1 MASTY
6 VNDLRLEEIA
16 TGEKSGSW
24 GTVTNTNLELISEA
38 FSYGSEAIA
47 DASSH
52 TITVADGASDEA
64 RSFYLK
70 CTGGGQA
77 CTVTLAPSTLSKV
90 WMIENATSFTLTF
103 SQGSSGANVVVPASQ
118 VKMIATDGGGSS
130 AGIVYDLLTNLNLE
144 DLTLKTS
151 DGAILNLQTSDT
163 AVIAD
168 EVLGRIDFKAP
179 NEAGGTDAIL
189 LSASIAAIS
198 EGVFA
203 ADNNASKISFQ
214 TATSAAAAETMAL
227 SGAGHLDVTGD
238 ITGSTI
244 NADGDTSADDNA
256 AMGYTAAEGLILT
269 GQGSTN
275 DVTIKNDADADVLVI
290 PTGTTNVDIVGVAT
304 AATFE
309 PDGDTSSGD
318 NAAIGYTAAEG
329 LILTGQGSTS
339 DLTVKNDADAIV
351 FTVPTGTDDILFPDN
366 AKAMFGDGSDLLI
379 YHDGTHSYVNDVGT
393 GNLNLTGASV
403 HILGSGET
411 MATFVDDGAVTLFHN
426 GVAKLNTAS
435 TGVDIASSANTQL
448 TVTSTSGIG
457 SIEVGS
463 AASNAAF
470 IDLKTPSSDDF
481 DVRLASNEDGTG
493 GSLTSQAMVI
503 DSPSTTGDGVFTAT
517 VQNNKSDNSTDT
529 SGLKV
534 LYSAV
539 SPGDSNFMFQCV
551 DAGGTTRFSVAN
563 NGTLGG
569 TSDRKLKE
577 NIVNSS
583 DKLTDLCKIKIRDFN
598 WKESREKTKQIGWIA
613 QEVQEVFPEMI
624 FEDSGNLAVKYSEFV
639 PILIKSVQEQQTII
653 EKLLKRIEALES

>member
-1 MASTY
+1 MSDY
-6 VNDLRLEEIA
+6 VNNLRLEEIG

-24 GTVTNTNLELISEA
+24 GTATNLNLTLIGEALGHGSELIA
-38 FSYGSEAIA
+38 N
-47 DASSH
+47 ASTH
-52 TITVADGASDEA
+52 TITIADGVLDEA
-64 RSFYLK
+64 RALYLK

-77 CTVTLAPSTLSKV
+77 CTVTLAPNTVSKV
-90 WMIENATSFTLTF
+90 WMMQNDTSYTLTF
-103 SQGSSGANVVVPASQ
+103 SQGSGANVSIEAGAC
-118 VKMIATDGGGSS
+118 KIIATDGGGSG
-130 AGIVYDLLTNLNLE
+130 AIVYDVLNTLE
-144 DLTLKTS
+144 ISGDLTLKTS
-151 DGAILNLQTSDT
+151 DGAIINLQTSDT

-189 LSASIAAIS
+189 LAGSVAAIS

-203 ADNNASKISFQ
+203 ADNNATKLSFQ
-214 TATSAAAAETMAL
+214 TATSGTAAETMQL

-275 DVTIKNDADADVLVI
+275 DVTVKNDADADVLVI

>member
-269 GQGSTN
+269 GQGST
-275 DVTIKNDADADVLVI
+275 
-290 PTGTTNVDIVGVAT
+290 
-304 AATFE
+304 
-309 PDGDTSSGD
+309 
-318 NAAIGYTAAEG
+318 
-329 LILTGQGSTS
+329 S

-503 DSPSTTGDGVFTAT
+503 E
-517 VQNNKSDNSTDT
+517 
-529 SGLKV
+529 
-534 LYSAV
+534 
-539 SPGDSNFMFQCV
+539 
-551 DAGGTTRFSVAN
+551 RFKP
-563 NGTLGG
+563 
-569 TSDRKLKE
+569 R
-577 NIVNSS
+577 
-583 DKLTDLCKIKIRDFN
+583 R
-598 WKESREKTKQIGWIA
+598 
-613 QEVQEVFPEMI
+613 
-624 FEDSGNLAVKYSEFV
+624 
-639 PILIKSVQEQQTII
+639 
-653 EKLLKRIEALES
+653 

>member
-275 DVTIKNDADADVLVI
+275 DVTVKNDADADVLVI

-304 AATFE
+304 AATLTVSGVITGSTLE
-309 PDGDTSSGD
+309 ATGDTAAGD

-366 AKAMFGDGSDLLI
+366 AKAMFGNGSDLQI
-379 YHDGTHSYVNDVGT
+379 FHDGTHSYVSDAGT
-393 GNLNLTGASV
+393 GNLNLVGASV
-403 HILGSGET
+403 HILGTGET

-426 GVAKLNTAS
+426 GVAKLATAS

-448 TVTSTSGIG
+448 TITSTSGIG

-463 AASNAAF
+463 AESNAAF
-470 IDLKTPSSDDF
+470 IDLKTPTSDDF
-481 DVRLASNEDGTG
+481 DVRLASLAGGVG
-493 GSLTSQAMVI
+493 GSLGI
-503 DSPSTTGDGVFTAT
+503 
-517 VQNNKSDNSTDT
+517 
-529 SGLKV
+529 
-534 LYSAV
+534 
-539 SPGDSNFMFQCV
+539 
-551 DAGGTTRFSVAN
+551 AGGTFSLLGSGETMATFTY
-563 NGTLGG
+563 NGAVSLYFDNAVKLATTTNGVTVTG
-569 TSDRKLKE
+569 TVTETSDIRLKS
-577 NIVNSS
+577 NIETIDSAL
-583 DKLTDLCKIKIRDFN
+583 DKVKAMRGVYFDRHDEEDKR
-598 WKESREKTKQIGWIA
+598 SVGVIA
-613 QEVQEVFPEMI
+613 QEMQKVIPEAVV
-624 FEDSGNLAVKYSEFV
+624 EDDTEDKYLSVAYGSLIGVLIEAVKELSEEV
-639 PILIKSVQEQQTII
+639 SELKKSIRTI
-653 EKLLKRIEALES
+653 EFKEAK

>member
-6 VNDLRLEEIA
+6 VNDLRLEEIG

-24 GTVTNTNLELISEA
+24 GTVTNTNLELIAEA

-47 DASSH
+47 DASTH
-52 TITVADGASDEA
+52 TITVADGSTDEA

-70 CTGGGQA
+70 CTGGGQT
-77 CTVTLAPSTLSKV
+77 CTVTLAPNTLSKV
-90 WMIENATSFTLTF
+90 WIIENATSYTLTF
-103 SQGSSGANVVVPASQ
+103 SQGSSGANVAVSAGQ
-118 VKMIATDGGGSS
+118 VKMIATDGGGAS
-130 AGIVYDLLTNLNLE
+130 AGIVYDLLADLSVSGDLFVANTLNVAG
-144 DLTLKTS
+144 DTASGDTAAVGYASADGIIVTGQGSTSDVTLKNDA
-151 DGAILNLQTSDT
+151 DGS
-163 AVIAD
+163 
-168 EVLGRIDFKAP
+168 VLTIP
-179 NEAGGTDAIL
+179 TGTTNVDIV
-189 LSASIAAIS
+189 
-198 EGVFA
+198 G
-203 ADNNASKISFQ
+203 
-214 TATSAAAAETMAL
+214 
-227 SGAGHLDVTGD
+227 DVTA
-238 ITGSTI
+238 STI

-256 AMGYTAAEGLILT
+256 AMGYTSAEGLILT

-318 NAAIGYTAAEG
+318 NAAIGYTSAEG

-339 DLTVKNDADAIV
+339 DITFKNDADATV
-351 FTVPTGTDDILFPDN
+351 FSIPTGTDDILFPDN
-366 AKAMFGDGSDLLI
+366 AKAMFGAGSDFQI
-379 YHDGTHSYVNDVGT
+379 YHDSSNTYLKDAGT
-393 GNLNLTGASV
+393 GGTIFLSNAFSFKNAADDEQVILAS
-403 HILGSGET
+403 E
-411 MATFVDDGAVTLFHN
+411 DGAVTLYHN
-426 GVAKLNTAS
+426 GVAKLGTAS
-435 TGVDIASSANTQL
+435 TGVDIASSNNTQL
-448 TVTSTSGIG
+448 TITSTSGIG

-463 AASNAAF
+463 ATSNAAF

-481 DVRLASNEDGTG
+481 DVRLTSSGDGTG
-493 GSLTSQAMVI
+493 GSLISQAMVI
-503 DSPSTTGDGVFTAT
+503 NSPSTTGAGIFTAT
-517 VQNNKSDNSTDT
+517 VENQKSDNSTAT
-529 SGLKV
+529 NGLKV
-534 LYSAV
+534 RYSAL
-539 SPGDSNFMFQCV
+539 SPGDSNLMFQCV
-551 DAGGTTRFSVAN
+551 DSAGTTRFSVAN

-624 FEDSGNLAVKYSEFV
+624 FEDSGSLAVKHSEFV

-653 EKLLKRIEALES
+653 EGLLKRIEALES